1 MLWVWEKFISYT
13 VEKFCHRNSG
23 TRQTKSGKL
32 PARGWKLLERKN
44 NQRFCLGFWGEKVGL
59 IFQAAAVMK
68 RENGMQQ
75 VIITLP
81 CESLLWE
88 QVLPGDHL
96 PYFSS
101 SSPPPCPDL
110 LLHACLSS
118 LLPVS
123 LPSQCLQQCSV
134 PVLFFPQSRSLLSG
148 ASPQNVESL
157 GKEIRIWGFKW
168 HLSK

>member
-1 MLWVWEKFISYT
+1 MVLQIFSHWQIAKSYT

-59 IFQAAAVMK
+59 IFQAAAAVMK

-101 SSPPPCPDL
+101 SSPPPCPAPPRL
-110 LLHACLSS
+110 SFFSSSSEPPLSVSPAVQCACA
-118 LLPVS
+118 
-123 LPSQCLQQCSV
+123 
-134 PVLFFPQSRSLLSG
+134 FFS
-148 ASPQNVESL
+148 AT
-157 GKEIRIWGFKW
+157 
-168 HLSK
+168 